1 MHVSCVLEDKMNRG
15 SEWRRWELHL
25 HTPFTKKA
33 DQYTGKTTDEK
44 WDNFYTSI
52 ADYIGN
58 GSDPLRSIC
67 AIAITDY
74 LSIDNYLKVCADK
87 RLPDSVKL
95 VFPNVELRMTPI
107 ASDSPIN
114 IHCLFDPSIVGELEG
129 RFFANLK
136 FEYNHNKYSAT
147 KSELIRL
154 GHDFQRDQS
163 LNDEEA
169 LKIGLSQYVISLETL
184 SDVFKYNPQL
194 KEKTIVVVSNSSSD
208 GASGLRTHSDYFL
221 GDISQLEATRRAIY
235 QLSDM
240 VFSSNPKDIAY
251 FLGEGP
257 DSIDVVKEKCGSL
270 MPCIHG
276 CDAHSNEKVFAP
288 TDNRFCWIKAD
299 PTFEGLKQVLY
310 EPKERVRISSS
321 VPDEK
326 PGYYVIDRVEI
337 AGNEDF
343 SPEPIY
349 FSDQLTC
356 IIGGKSTGKSLLLHN
371 MATAIDRKQVEKK
384 QETAATNV
392 KQIPELKVYWH
403 DGVCSDDKSKE
414 RKIVYIPQTYLNR
427 LSDEEQ
433 ETTEIDTIIQDI
445 VLQDQ
450 KCNEAYRL
458 MLKKISE
465 QKQQI
470 AKSIVDFL
478 LIVKNREELYEQCKG
493 IGDKE
498 AIEAELTK
506 LNDQLEQLSKEYNV
520 TETEIE
526 EYQSSIENARTL
538 RESYSIATKEIEQI
552 QDIQSVVDMKFS
564 PNSAFVVF
572 NELFDNAIDEVKKIA
587 DEAWATKREEI
598 LQAARKKCEDIESAI
613 SKHEERIAIL
623 KPKMDGN
630 ERISKLS
637 ASIVKERERLAK
649 LSEYQTQLSTV
660 QAQYKQNLNELIQSF
675 STFSQIYLAYVDSIN
690 SGFVSSTD
698 ELEFSVRKVLRI
710 DQLMRKIS
718 ELLDNRSIGRFHAFN
733 LREITEDILSSEH
746 IEAFIEA
753 ILANSKDSLQLKGGY
768 TVESALRE
776 ILSDWYNI
784 DYVVRMDNDNI
795 QDMSPGKKALVLLRL
810 LISLAESRC
819 PILIDQPEDDLD
831 NRSIFDELIRFI
843 KEKKVDR
850 QIITVTHNANIVL
863 GGDAELVIVANQQG
877 KNAPNKK
884 YRFEYRGGSIED
896 NNPVVEENGE
906 AIPGIL
912 NSKGIQEHICEI
924 LEGGEQA
931 FALRQHKYHFIKN

>member
-1 MHVSCVLEDKMNRG
+1 MNRG

-44 WDNFYTSI
+44 WNNFYTSI
-52 ADYIGN
+52 ADYIGD
-58 GSDPLRSIC
+58 GSEPLRSIC

-74 LSIDNYLKVCADK
+74 LSIDNYLKVCADNQ
-87 RLPDSVKL
+87 LPNSVKL

-114 IHCLFDPSIVGELEG
+114 IHCLFDPSIVGELES

-163 LNDEEA
+163 LSDEEA

-194 KEKTIVVVSNSSSD
+194 KEKTIIVVSNRSSD

-221 GDISQLEATRRAIY
+221 GDISQLEATRRSIY

-251 FLGEGP
+251 FLGEGA

-276 CDAHSNEKVFAP
+276 CDAHTNEKVFSPA
-288 TDNRFCWIKAD
+288 DNRFCWIKAD

-326 PGYYVIDRVEI
+326 PEYYVIDRVEI
-337 AGNEDF
+337 AGNADF
-343 SPEPIY
+343 SPDPIY
-349 FSDQLTC
+349 FSDKLTC

-371 MATAIDRKQVEKK
+371 MATAIDGKQVEKK
-384 QETAATNV
+384 LETAATNV
-392 KQIPELKVYWH
+392 KQIPELKVYWR
-403 DGVCSDDKSKE
+403 DGICSDDKSKE

-470 AKSIVDFL
+470 AKLIVDFL
-478 LIVKNREELYEQCKG
+478 QIVKNREELYERCKE

-498 AIEAELTK
+498 AIKVELTK

-520 TETEIE
+520 TETEIA
-526 EYQSSIENARTL
+526 EYQSSIESARTL
-538 RESYSIATKEIEQI
+538 RESFSVATKEIEQI
-552 QDIQSVVDMKFS
+552 QDIQSVVDIKFS
-564 PNSAFVVF
+564 PNSAFAVF

-587 DEAWATKREEI
+587 DEAWVAKREEI
-598 LQAARKKCEDIESAI
+598 LQVAREKCRDIELAI
-613 SKHEERIAIL
+613 SNYEERIAIL

-630 ERISKLS
+630 EQISKLS
-637 ASIVKERERLAK
+637 ASIVKEQERLAK
-649 LSEYQTQLSTV
+649 LSEYQTQLNTV
-660 QAQYKQNLNELIQSF
+660 QAQYKQNLNELSKSF
-675 STFSQIYLAYVDSIN
+675 SIFSQIYLAYVGSIN
-690 SGFVSSTD
+690 CGFISSTD

-718 ELLDNRSIGRFHAFN
+718 DLLDNRSIGRFHAFN
-733 LREITEDILSSEH
+733 LREITEDVLSTEH
-746 IEAFIEA
+746 IEALIEA
-753 ILANSKDSLQLKGGY
+753 ILTNSKDTLQLKGGC

-784 DYVVRMDNDNI
+784 DYVVRMDNDDI

-877 KNAPNKK
+877 KNAPNKQ

-906 AIPGIL
+906 VITGIL

-931 FALRQHKYHFIKN
+931 FALRQHKYHFIKS

>member
-1 MHVSCVLEDKMNRG
+1 MNRG

-337 AGNEDF
+337 AGNADF

-392 KQIPELKVYWH
+392 KQIPELKVYWR

-478 LIVKNREELYEQCKG
+478 QIVKNREELYEQCKG

-538 RESYSIATKEIEQI
+538 KESYSVATKEIEQI

-660 QAQYKQNLNELIQSF
+660 QAQYKQNLNELSQSF

>member
-1 MHVSCVLEDKMNRG
+1 MESNRG

-25 HTPFTKKA
+25 HTPGTKKA

-52 ADYIGN
+52 ANYIGD
-58 GSDPLRSIC
+58 GSDPLHSIC
-67 AIAITDY
+67 AVAITDY
-74 LSIDNYLKVCADK
+74 LSIDNYLKVCEDK
-87 RLPDSVKL
+87 RLPNSVKF

-136 FEYNHNKYSAT
+136 FEYNRNNYGAT

-154 GHDFQRDQS
+154 GCDFQKDQS
-163 LNDEEA
+163 LSDEDA

-184 SDVFKYNPQL
+184 SNVFKGNPQL
-194 KEKTIVVVSNSSSD
+194 KEKTIIVVSNSSTD
-208 GASGLRTHSDYFL
+208 GASGLRAHSDYFL
-221 GDISQLEATRRAIY
+221 DNISQLEATRRAIY

-288 TDNRFCWIKAD
+288 ADDRFCWIKAD

-321 VPDEK
+321 VPDGK
-326 PGYYVIDRVEI
+326 PEYYVIDRVEI
-337 AGNEDF
+337 AGNDKF

-349 FSDQLTC
+349 FSDKLTC

-371 MATAIDRKQVEKK
+371 MAMAIDEKQVEKK
-384 QETAATNV
+384 QETATTNV
-392 KQIPELKVYWH
+392 RRIPELKVYWR
-403 DGVCSDDKSKE
+403 DGICSDDRDKE

-433 ETTEIDTIIQDI
+433 ETTEVDTIIQDI
-445 VLQDQ
+445 VLQDE
-450 KCNEAYRL
+450 KCNEAYHL
-458 MLKKISE
+458 MLEQISE
-465 QKQQI
+465 QKQKI
-470 AKSIVDFL
+470 AKLIVDFL
-478 LIVKNREELYEQCKG
+478 KIVDDRNELCERCKE
-493 IGDKE
+493 IGDE
-498 AIEAELTK
+498 GAIETGLTK
-506 LNDQLEQLSKEYNV
+506 LNSQLEQLSKEYDV
-520 TETEIE
+520 TEAEIA
-526 EYQSSIENARTL
+526 EYQNSVENAKAS
-538 RESYSIATKEIEQI
+538 RETFSAATKEIELI
-552 QDIQSVVDMKFS
+552 QGIQSVLDVKLL
-564 PNSAFVVF
+564 PNSPLAIF
-572 NELFDNAIDEVKKIA
+572 NELLNEAIDEVKKIA
-587 DEAWATKREEI
+587 DEAWSTKREEI
-598 LQAARKKCEDIESAI
+598 LQGARKQREDIELAI
-613 SKHEERIAIL
+613 SKYEEIVSTL
-623 KPKMDGN
+623 KPKMEGN

-637 ASIVKERERLAK
+637 AAIVNERERLTK
-649 LSEYQTQLSTV
+649 PSEYKARLNTL
-660 QAQYKQNLNELIQSF
+660 QAQYKQGLKELSQSF
-675 STFSQIYLAYVDSIN
+675 SAFSQIYFAYVDSIN
-690 SGFVSSTD
+690 SGFVSSTG
-698 ELEFSVRKVLRI
+698 ELEFSVRKVFRI
-710 DQLMRKIS
+710 EQFSRKIS
-718 ELLDNRSIGRFHAFN
+718 EILNNKSINRFSAFN
-733 LREITEDILSSEH
+733 LHDITENTLSTEH
-746 IEAFIEA
+746 IAAFIEA
-753 ILANSKDSLQLKGGY
+753 ILNNSKESLQLKSGY
-768 TVESALRE
+768 TAESALRE

-784 DYVVRMDNDNI
+784 DYVVRMDNDDI

-863 GGDAELVIVANQQG
+863 GGDAELVIVANQDG
-877 KNAPNKK
+877 RNAPNRQ
-884 YRFEYRGGSIED
+884 YHFEYRGGSIE
-896 NNPVVEENGE
+896 NNSPVYDDGE
-906 AIPGIL
+906 IVPGIL

-931 FALRQHKYHFIKN
+931 FALRQHKYRFIKS

>member
-1 MHVSCVLEDKMNRG
+1 MNRG

-33 DQYTGKTTDEK
+33 DQYTGKTVDEK
-44 WDNFYTSI
+44 WDNFYATI
-52 ADYIGN
+52 ANYIGD
-58 GSDPLRSIC
+58 GSDPLHSIC

-114 IHCLFDPSIVGELEG
+114 IHCLFDPSIVEELEG
-129 RFFANLK
+129 RFFAILK

-154 GHDFQRDQS
+154 GRDFQREQS
-163 LNDEEA
+163 LSDEEA

-194 KEKTIVVVSNSSSD
+194 KEKTIIVVSNSSSD

-221 GDISQLEATRRAIY
+221 GDISQLEATRRSIY

-276 CDAHSNEKVFAP
+276 CDAHNNEKVFSPA
-288 TDNRFCWIKAD
+288 DNRFCWIKAD

-310 EPKERVRISSS
+310 EPKERVCISSS

-326 PGYYVIDRVEI
+326 PEYYAIDRVEI
-337 AGNEDF
+337 VGNADF

-349 FSDQLTC
+349 FSDKLTC

-371 MATAIDRKQVEKK
+371 IATAIDGKQVEKK
-384 QETAATNV
+384 LETAATNV
-392 KQIPELKVYWH
+392 KRIPELKVYWR
-403 DGVCSDDKSKE
+403 DGICSDDKSKE

-450 KCNEAYRL
+450 KCSEAYRL

-470 AKSIVDFL
+470 AKLIVDFL
-478 LIVKNREELYEQCKG
+478 QIVKNREELHERCKE

-498 AIEAELTK
+498 AIEVELTK

-520 TETEIE
+520 TETEIA

-538 RESYSIATKEIEQI
+538 KESFSVATKEIEQI
-552 QDIQSVVDMKFS
+552 QVIQSVVDIKFS
-564 PNSAFVVF
+564 PNSVFAVF
-572 NELFDNAIDEVKKIA
+572 NELFENAIDEVKKIA
-587 DEAWATKREEI
+587 DEAWAAKREEI
-598 LQAARKKCEDIESAI
+598 LQAARKRCGDIELAI
-613 SKHEERIAIL
+613 GKYEERTAIL

-630 ERISKLS
+630 EQISKIS
-637 ASIVKERERLAK
+637 ASIVKERERLVK
-649 LSEYQTQLSTV
+649 LSEYQNQLSTV
-660 QAQYKQNLNELIQSF
+660 QAQYKQNLNELSQSF
-675 STFSQIYLAYVDSIN
+675 SIFSQIYLAYVDSIN

-710 DQLMRKIS
+710 DQLMRKIL
-718 ELLDNRSIGRFHAFN
+718 ELLDNRSIGRFHTFN
-733 LREITEDILSSEH
+733 LREITEDVLSSEH
-746 IEAFIEA
+746 IEALIEA
-753 ILANSKDSLQLKGGY
+753 ILTNSKDTLQLKGGC

-776 ILSDWYNI
+776 ILSDWYNV
-784 DYVVRMDNDNI
+784 DYVVRMDNDDI

-877 KNAPNKK
+877 KNAPNKQ

-906 AIPGIL
+906 VVPGIL

-931 FALRQHKYHFIKN
+931 FALRQHKYHFIKS

>member
-1 MHVSCVLEDKMNRG
+1 MNRG

-194 KEKTIVVVSNSSSD
+194 KEKTIIVVSNSSSD

-276 CDAHSNEKVFAP
+276 CDAHTNEKVFSPA
-288 TDNRFCWIKAD
+288 DNRFCWIKAD

-326 PGYYVIDRVEI
+326 PEYYVIDRVEI
-337 AGNEDF
+337 AGNADF

-349 FSDQLTC
+349 FSDKLTC

-371 MATAIDRKQVEKK
+371 MATAIDGKQVEKK
-384 QETAATNV
+384 LETAATNV
-392 KQIPELKVYWH
+392 KRIPELKVYWR
-403 DGVCSDDKSKE
+403 DGICSDDKTKE

-470 AKSIVDFL
+470 AKLIVDFL
-478 LIVKNREELYEQCKG
+478 QIVKNREELYERCKE

-498 AIEAELTK
+498 AIEVELTK

-520 TETEIE
+520 TETEIA
-526 EYQSSIENARTL
+526 EYQSSIESARAL
-538 RESYSIATKEIEQI
+538 RESFSVATKEIEQI
-552 QDIQSVVDMKFS
+552 QDIQSVVDIKFS
-564 PNSAFVVF
+564 PNSAFAVF

-587 DEAWATKREEI
+587 DEAWVAKREEI
-598 LQAARKKCEDIESAI
+598 LQVARKKCGDIESAI

-637 ASIVKERERLAK
+637 DSIVKERERLAK

-660 QAQYKQNLNELIQSF
+660 QAQYKQNLNELSQSF